1 MADPTQAAAP
11 GLAAPVVFGPAST
24 GAAGADEPGGAR
36 RFASVAAVFFENKL
50 AIIGLV
56 VVVAMFA
63 FCFLGPLFYH
73 TDQVH
78 TNLNKVTL
86 PPGAGHPLGTDDTGY
101 DELGRLMAGG
111 QTSLI
116 VGLAAAI
123 IATFFGGLWGA
134 VSGYAGGVVD
144 SVMMRVVDVILSI
157 PTLFLLLFM
166 AAIFR
171 PTRPMLIILIAA
183 VSWLI
188 TSRLVRSETLTLKMR
203 EYVQAARVMG
213 GSSRYNLFRHVLPN
227 AIGTIAVNITFQVAD
242 AILLLAAM
250 SYLGLGVPPPQ
261 TDWGGMLSQ
270 GVDYI
275 FAGYWWLIYPPGLAI
290 VLTVVA
296 FNFIGDALRDSLESR
311 LQVNQ

>member
-1 MADPTQAAAP
+1 
-11 GLAAPVVFGPAST
+11 
-24 GAAGADEPGGAR
+24 
-36 RFASVAAVFFENKL
+36 
-50 AIIGLV
+50 
-56 VVVAMFA
+56 MFA

-171 PTRPMLIILIAA
+171 PTRADADHSDRGGVLADHRRGSSAA
-183 VSWLI
+183 RRSRSRCAS
-188 TSRLVRSETLTLKMR
+188 TSRR
-203 EYVQAARVMG
+203 
-213 GSSRYNLFRHVLPN
+213 
-227 AIGTIAVNITFQVAD
+227 
-242 AILLLAAM
+242 
-250 SYLGLGVPPPQ
+250 
-261 TDWGGMLSQ
+261 
-270 GVDYI
+270 
-275 FAGYWWLIYPPGLAI
+275 PG
-290 VLTVVA
+290 
-296 FNFIGDALRDSLESR
+296 
-311 LQVNQ
+311 